1 MTLLDKLLL
10 YMVFLNYTWGDGGI
24 IVTVP
29 ILVCTYIHTYIV
41 LKRIGQYCSKENFK
55 PDIVGRVSFA
65 AKSLCMWVRA
75 MEVYGRVYR
84 VVEPKKKKLEQANK
98 QLAEKQATLHEAKEK
113 LRELKEKLEQLQK
126 QYEEKLATKDDL
138 RKKAELT
145 ELRLDRAAKLVSGLA
160 GERVRWEGSIKVVML
175 LYMSAPTEFYFCV

>member
-1 MTLLDKLLL
+1 MIVLI
-10 YMVFLNYTWGDGGI
+10 VSHI
-24 IVTVP
+24 IFFSP
-29 ILVCTYIHTYIV
+29 IFFFEV

-75 MEVYGRVYR
+75 MEIYGRVYR

-113 LRELKEKLEQLQK
+113 LREVKEKLDELQR
-126 QYEEKLATKDDL
+126 QYEEKLATKEEL
-138 RKKAELT
+138 KKKAELT
-145 ELRLDRAAKLVSGLA
+145 ELKLDRAAKLVSGLA
-160 GERVRWEGSIKVVML
+160 GERVRWEESIKVR
-175 LYMSAPTEFYFCV
+175 PP

>member
-1 MTLLDKLLL
+1 MGHAPPSLHPLLP
-10 YMVFLNYTWGDGGI
+10 FLSF
-24 IVTVP
+24 P
-29 ILVCTYIHTYIV
+29 LPPSV

-84 VVEPKKKKLEQANK
+84 VVEPKKKKLEQANH
-98 QLAEKQATLHEAKEK
+98 QLAEKQANLHEAKEK
-113 LRELKEKLEQLQK
+113 LREVKEKLEELQR
-126 QYEEKLATKDDL
+126 QYEEKLATKEDL

-145 ELRLDRAAKLVSGLA
+145 ELKLDRAAKLVSGLA
-160 GERVRWEGSIKVVML
+160 GERVRWEESIKVCQHGPESVRNIL
-175 LYMSAPTEFYFCV
+175 CVSCNSSQSEEGPVRVEM

>member
-1 MTLLDKLLL
+1 MHFCSKCCIFQLNPNSIILL
-10 YMVFLNYTWGDGGI
+10 YFLA
-24 IVTVP
+24 
-29 ILVCTYIHTYIV
+29 V

-75 MEVYGRVYR
+75 MEIYGRVYR

-113 LRELKEKLEQLQK
+113 LREVKEKLEELQR
-126 QYEEKLATKDDL
+126 QYEEKLATKEEL
-138 RKKAELT
+138 KKKAELT
-145 ELRLDRAAKLVSGLA
+145 ELKLDRAAKLVSGLA
-160 GERVRWEGSIKVVML
+160 GERVRWEESIKVCITIILMKQNSKIEKL
-175 LYMSAPTEFYFCV
+175 ID